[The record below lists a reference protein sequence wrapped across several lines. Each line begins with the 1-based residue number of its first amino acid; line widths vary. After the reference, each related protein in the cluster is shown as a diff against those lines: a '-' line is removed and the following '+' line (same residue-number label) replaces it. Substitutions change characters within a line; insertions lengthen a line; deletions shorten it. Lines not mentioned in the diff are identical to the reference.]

1 MVTVVQ
7 YPTRVEAEHVLEFL
21 RNNGVD
27 AILWSD
33 DAGGLNPAI
42 GFVESYEIRVNP
54 VQEELARELL
64 EDFGFSRKQE

>member
-21 RNNGVD
+21 GNNGID

-42 GFVESYEIRVNP
+42 GFVESYAIRVNP

-64 EDFGFSRKQE
+64 DDFGFSRKQG